1 MIFRIDNKENAQLI
15 FVNKKVQDILGYSP
29 QDYVLAS
36 ETETLVRYELEA
48 LVEDVAHL
56 SHQRGKSDDK
66 EVFLSDR
73 RGETIKMVY
82 NFELFKVKSSTANFL
97 SISFKNPQRS
107 SDNKSEIEPLFVA
120 GSPAMKSVMAQVDS
134 LIPSESHVLVRGE
147 ASTGKKR
154 IARMIVRPAVLGGAD
169 LVEIDAKTQPVSS
182 IKEMIK
188 KSQIKLVFIIA
199 NIDQLSIVEQR
210 LLKQLLDDKNLIR
223 VIATSCKALEI
234 LVEQDQFDADL
245 YYLLSFHPLLLPPL
259 RQRKDDIPEIAETWI
274 RNASK
279 ILFVSEIQL
288 LGSEIEKLI
297 NHSWSGNFEEL
308 FNVLRKYILS
318 GNGKIIV
325 NNQPETNEHEL
336 DTEPEVLTKII
347 TYDEM
352 NRRYLTSV
360 LKETKNKIYG
370 KDGAASLLGLKP
382 TTLQSKLKK
391 LGIR

>member
-1 MIFRIDNKENAQLI
+1 
-15 FVNKKVQDILGYSP
+15 DILGYSP